1 MRNAIKNYWS
11 VTNEKRIDVSALV
24 GTNLEE
30 HLSGVLA
37 AEIAREIDKKIVE
50 TLMIDVLIGE
60 GWVDSKIKA
69 PYRDWYIE
77 TAAWIHLNAVG
88 DYKLLSGRG
97 CRIQTTEKEVRTMK

>member
-1 MRNAIKNYWS
+1 MNS
-11 VTNEKRIDVSALV
+11 
-24 GTNLEE
+24 EE

-37 AEIAREIDKKIVE
+37 AEIAREIDKEIVE

-88 DYKLLSGRG
+88 DYKLLSGRWLF
-97 CRIQTTEKEVRTMK
+97 KDPKDATMFILKWS